1 MRTVHPSGCHTAVKP
16 FFRANIMKIKLNL
29 LQTEQ
34 GVCRLTSLAS
44 GASLAPSA
52 LTQSILV
59 SLVAGQLV
67 TPFMKIVQTNRNVV
81 MVENYINE
89 VEVIALTGLR
99 L

>member
-1 MRTVHPSGCHTAVKP
+1 M
-16 FFRANIMKIKLNL
+16 
-29 LQTEQ
+29 
-34 GVCRLTSLAS
+34 
-44 GASLAPSA
+44 
-52 LTQSILV
+52 
-59 SLVAGQLV
+59 